1 MANSSFGFAMQAWHR
16 QDIVNEYA
24 NRNAVNG

>member
-1 MANSSFGFAMQAWHR
+1 MANSSFGVAMQAWLL
-16 QDIVNEYA
+16 QDMVNEYA